1 MPDREPLGAKIR
13 RLRSERGLSQDR
25 LSLEANV
32 DQSGLSKLERGDRS
46 MSDGQLERIAK
57 ILGLDFDDLIAE
69 TDYPRKR

>member
-1 MPDREPLGAKIR
+1 MSDREPLGAKIR

-46 MSDGQLERIAK
+46 MSAGQLERIAK
-57 ILGLDFDDLIAE
+57 ILDLDFDALISG
-69 TDYPRKR
+69 TDYPQKR

>member
-57 ILGLDFDDLIAE
+57 ILELDFDSLIAG
-69 TDYPRKR
+69 TDYARKR